1 MERIYKQK
9 THRSR
14 QAESEPDIVAHTE
27 GEAAADRERTLR
39 TAQEIIELTFDE
51 LMKNQR
57 FMAELLLSEEI
68 TA

>member
-14 QAESEPDIVAHTE
+14 QTESEPDVVLHTE
-27 GEAAADRERTLR
+27 SEAATDRERTLR